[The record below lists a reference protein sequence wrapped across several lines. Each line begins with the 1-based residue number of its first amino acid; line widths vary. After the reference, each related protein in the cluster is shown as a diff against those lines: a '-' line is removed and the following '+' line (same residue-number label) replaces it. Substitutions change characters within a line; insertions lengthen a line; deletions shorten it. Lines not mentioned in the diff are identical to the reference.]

1 MNDFD
6 ALLVKVKREAKKIG
20 IPISDNID
28 SRIAVN
34 TRAKTRY
41 GRCTKKGN
49 SFVIELSSIL
59 IDAPEISCRQT
70 IAHELIHTC
79 PGCMDHGDRFRY
91 YASKMNKFCS
101 KKCSAEYK
109 HRKII
114 DAWKNEEY
122 KGNPESIP
130 KAIRKYLLEKS
141 NYKCEE
147 CGFEGYN
154 KLTNKTILQIHH
166 KDGDSSNNSESNLQV
181 LCPNCHAMTET
192 FSNCGKRKS
201 SRIRYDSKTYYFEKF
216 KKEHNL
222 I

>member
-91 YASKMNKFCS
+91 YASKMNNAYGYNIS
-101 KKCSAEYK
+101 RTNSAEEMGVPDRRKTDAKFIITCRKCGSSFTRTKRSALIESPSKYRCK
-109 HRKII
+109 CGGELYVRTNTNEPVQSEAPAVSSANYILLCLKCGRKIQRQRMSAAI
-114 DAWKNEEY
+114 KNPSAY
-122 KGNPESIP
+122 RCS
-130 KAIRKYLLEKS
+130 
-141 NYKCEE
+141 
-147 CGFEGYN
+147 CGGM
-154 KLTNKTILQIHH
+154 L
-166 KDGDSSNNSESNLQV
+166 
-181 LCPNCHAMTET
+181 
-192 FSNCGKRKS
+192 KR
-201 SRIRYDSKTYYFEKF
+201 IY
-216 KKEHNL
+216 
-222 I
+222 

>member
-6 ALLVKVKREAKKIG
+6 VLLVKVKREAKKIG

-79 PGCMDHGDRFRY
+79 PGCMDHGDGFRY
-91 YASKMNKFCS
+91 YASKMNNAYGYNISRTNSAEEMGVQKTEIQKTAKYILKCS
-101 KKCSAEYK
+101 KCGAEIARSRYS
-109 HRKII
+109 
-114 DAWKNEEY
+114 N
-122 KGNPESIP
+122 
-130 KAIRKYLLEKS
+130 AIAMPSHYR
-141 NYKCEE
+141 CR
-147 CGFEGYN
+147 CGGS
-154 KLTNKTILQIHH
+154 LT
-166 KDGDSSNNSESNLQV
+166 
-181 LCPNCHAMTET
+181 
-192 FSNCGKRKS
+192 
-201 SRIRYDSKTYYFEKF
+201 RIK
-216 KKEHNL
+216 
-222 I
+222 